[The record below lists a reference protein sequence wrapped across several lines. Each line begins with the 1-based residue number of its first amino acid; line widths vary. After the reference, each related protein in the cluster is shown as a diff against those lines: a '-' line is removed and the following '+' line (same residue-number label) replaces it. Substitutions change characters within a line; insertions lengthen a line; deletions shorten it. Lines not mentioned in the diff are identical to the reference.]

1 MEYREY
7 RNEQGQPHRTDGPA
21 VMFANGTQVW
31 YSNGK
36 LHRRD
41 GPAVI
46 RATGTQ
52 EWYLHG
58 QELTQFEHW
67 LLAGAKEIA

>member
-7 RNEQGQPHRTDGPA
+7 RNEQGQLHRTDGPAVEYPDGGTEWWYKNRPHRTDGPA
-21 VMFANGTQVW
+21 LDYADGT
-31 YSNGK
+31 K
-36 LHRRD
+36 K
-41 GPAVI
+41 
-46 RATGTQ
+46 
-52 EWYLHG
+52 WYLHG